1 MQTPGL
7 RLGEGVGVE
16 RGQRPEEHG
25 FLFYKQGKLHPG
37 LREGS
42 GVGRKC
48 GKGMKS
54 AGTLSHR
61 W

>member
-1 MQTPGL
+1 
-7 RLGEGVGVE
+7 VGVE
-16 RGQRPEEHG
+16 RGQRPEEQG